1 MVKITEITTPASA
14 SGSASSAIRTLR
26 TSSTLHLSLSLQKIA
41 SKSIKVSLQGW
52 PAKPQFSLGGKHG
65 NIVVKSRDK
74 RIHKGWRVFKVDGA
88 RVGRGEVRGVVEGKY
103 VERRKG
109 GGRKGVGYE
118 VEFFIGEEQEEEEEE
133 EEERKG
139 EEGVEEERRNA
150 EAEAAAAALKLKEEE
165 EAAAAAAAVQK
176 KLLEEEIRLKGEW
189 EKADAAVAE
198 KLIAE
203 EEARRLKENVEKR
216 AEAAAAA
223 KKIRVKEDAARQ
235 KKELEASKKL
245 EEETRRRKLEE
256 ERKVLTK
263 IRQETADASKIATKL
278 AQASKLTGLPSRST
292 IIEPQK
298 ALLSALT
305 LPPKSPEKSTPP
317 CDKCDGPHSTSSCP
331 YFKGKRDNHND
342 AWVKY
347 GKKGEESDSCIS
359 NSERKYRGTVIHQPG
374 DGSCLFHSL
383 SYSISGE
390 NATSLRSSISEYI
403 KKNPT
408 KEIAGTAIKEW
419 VFWDCSMDCEAY
431 ADSMIT
437 GSKWGGAIEIAV
449 CAHVTKKD
457 VLVYEKKGKGFECI
471 SKFVGGGEGEIRLCY
486 SGRCHYDA
494 LK

>member
-1 MVKITEITTPASA
+1 M
-14 SGSASSAIRTLR
+14 
-26 TSSTLHLSLSLQKIA
+26 
-41 SKSIKVSLQGW
+41 
-52 PAKPQFSLGGKHG
+52 
-65 NIVVKSRDK
+65 
-74 RIHKGWRVFKVDGA
+74 
-88 RVGRGEVRGVVEGKY
+88 
-103 VERRKG
+103 
-109 GGRKGVGYE
+109 GYE
-118 VEFFIGEEQEEEEEE
+118 VEFYIGEEEPEEEEGKGEEGVDEE
-133 EEERKG
+133 EEG
-139 EEGVEEERRNA
+139 YEGVEEERRKA

-176 KLLEEEIRLKGEW
+176 KLLEEENRLKGEW
-189 EKADAAVAE
+189 EKAEAAAAE

-223 KKIRVKEDAARQ
+223 KKIKEDAARR

-256 ERKVLTK
+256 EREALAKK
-263 IRQETADASKIATKL
+263 RQETADASKIATKL

-292 IIEPQK
+292 VIEPQK

-305 LPPKSPEKSTPP
+305 PPPKSPEKSTPP

-347 GKKGEESDSCIS
+347 GKEGEESDSCIS

-403 KKNPT
+403 KKNST

-457 VLVYEKKGKGFECI
+457 VLVYEKKGRGFECI